1 MFVILSILS
10 MTAFAVDGNGT
21 EETPFIITDQ
31 GELELVTDFPD
42 CHFRLANDI
51 ELEGTWI
58 PLCKQTSSGY
68 FSGVFDGA
76 GYTISNLLTDGDK
89 VFLWKDLTTLEPICE
104 TAIVSSK

>member
-1 MFVILSILS
+1 MKKLFFVFSVLTTIALSS
-10 MTAFAVDGNGT
+10 MAAFAIDGDGT

-58 PLCKQTSSGY
+58 PLCTQTSSGN

-76 GYTISNLLTDGDK
+76 GYTISNLTTDDTEGGL
-89 VFLWKDLTTLEPICE
+89 F
-104 TAIVSSK
+104 